1 MCLFEREN
9 SLYSLEEVHM
19 SSIAAGPVI
28 IQTSA
33 ESAPAPPCLY
43 VKILI
48 GSLKQGLS
56 RLTPA
61 QEDCWGKA
69 PPFTRLDR

>member
-1 MCLFEREN
+1 MT
-9 SLYSLEEVHM
+9 
-19 SSIAAGPVI
+19 SIADGTVI
-28 IQTSA
+28 IQTSS
-33 ESAPAPPCLY
+33 ESAPSTPSLY

>member
-1 MCLFEREN
+1 MT
-9 SLYSLEEVHM
+9 
-19 SSIAAGPVI
+19 SIADGAVQ

-33 ESAPAPPCLY
+33 ESVASTPSLY

>member
-1 MCLFEREN
+1 MT
-9 SLYSLEEVHM
+9 
-19 SSIAAGPVI
+19 SIADGAVI

-33 ESAPAPPCLY
+33 ESVPSTPSLY

>member
-1 MCLFEREN
+1 MT
-9 SLYSLEEVHM
+9 
-19 SSIAAGPVI
+19 SIADGSVR
-28 IQTSA
+28 IQISS
-33 ESAPAPPCLY
+33 ESVLSTPSLY

>member
-1 MCLFEREN
+1 MT
-9 SLYSLEEVHM
+9 
-19 SSIAAGPVI
+19 SIADVSVY
-28 IQTSA
+28 IQTSS
-33 ESAPAPPCLY
+33 ESVPSTPSLY

-48 GSLKQGLS
+48 GPLKQGLS
-56 RLTPA
+56 RGEPA

>member
-1 MCLFEREN
+1 MT
-9 SLYSLEEVHM
+9 
-19 SSIAAGPVI
+19 SIADSSVK
-28 IQTSA
+28 IQTTS
-33 ESAPAPPCLY
+33 ESNLSTPSLY

>member
-1 MCLFEREN
+1 MTSIADG
-9 SLYSLEEVHM
+9 SLY
-19 SSIAAGPVI
+19 
-28 IQTSA
+28 IQTSS
-33 ESAPAPPCLY
+33 ESVPSPPSLY